1 MSILTSWLDRI
12 VAGWLL
18 IPIGTVVSLAAIGS
32 GIGGLWTIGAAV
44 AAGGCL
50 CFMWQSEVPKQEAE
64 PYTTWTGE
72 ATGSFGQ
79 TTDTSHTEEGM
90 KGEN

>member
-1 MSILTSWLDRI
+1 
-12 VAGWLL
+12 
-18 IPIGTVVSLAAIGS
+18 
-32 GIGGLWTIGAAV
+32 
-44 AAGGCL
+44 
-50 CFMWQSEVPKQEAE
+50 MWQSEVPKQEAE